1 MSSVAERAVA
11 KGLVTVACGNT
22 TVDCLRHDDGVRAR
36 FAHDRAGEVEAF
48 VAGSRRI
55 VAVSVVPSALASLR
69 SAAARTSIPV
79 DCAGVELSCPLRLD
93 YATPTTLGADRWVGC
108 LAAHREAGRA
118 IVVDCGTAT
127 TVNLVDED
135 GTFRGGP
142 IAPGLRAIELGMR
155 HATPSLPAPR
165 LDVEPSA
172 LPRTTQDAVD
182 AGVLLGYCGLVE
194 RLVAGA
200 IAAARGSA
208 TVFLTG
214 GNAERVARHARLR
227 ARSAPDLLHRGL
239 RLLAGESSCAP

>member
-1 MSSVAERAVA
+1 MTAGAGRDVAT
-11 KGLVTVACGNT
+11 GLVTVACGNT
-22 TVDCLRHDDGVRAR
+22 TIDCLRHDDGVRAR
-36 FAHDRAGEVEAF
+36 FVHDRAGEVEPF
-48 VAGSRRI
+48 VAGARRI
-55 VAVSVVPSALASLR
+55 VAVSVAPSALASLR
-69 SAAARTSIPV
+69 AVAARTAIPV
-79 DCAGVELSCPLRLD
+79 DCAGVELACPLRLD

-135 GTFRGGP
+135 GAFRGGP

-155 HATPSLPAPR
+155 QATPALPSPR
-165 LDVEPSA
+165 LDVEPST

-227 ARSAPDLLHRGL
+227 ARVVPDLLHRGL
-239 RLLAGESSCAP
+239 RQLAAEPPCAP